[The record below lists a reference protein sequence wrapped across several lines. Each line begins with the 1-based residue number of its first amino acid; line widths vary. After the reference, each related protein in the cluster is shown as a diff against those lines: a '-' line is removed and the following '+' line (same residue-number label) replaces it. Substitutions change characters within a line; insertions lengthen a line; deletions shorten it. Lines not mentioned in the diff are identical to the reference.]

1 MFLAAKIL
9 AMLTQPL
16 AWVIALL
23 LLALVTL
30 KRKPIAG
37 YRLVAS
43 ALILLLAIGWQPLPD
58 AVMRHLESQ
67 YTEFQP
73 QADLGAYA
81 GAIILGGATESGNVA
96 QAHVQPLLGGAAER
110 ITVALSMHQHNP
122 HLRFIY
128 TGGEGELLGSG
139 PSEAD
144 RARMFYE
151 SMGPAA
157 PTMDYESVSRNTYEN
172 AVLTAKLPGV
182 DITQRWLLITSATHM
197 PRSMA
202 TFRKAGW
209 NVTAYPVD
217 FHTGTETPWTDY
229 SLRDGV
235 DHWQLALHE
244 WLGIAAYRL
253 TGRL

>member
-9 AMLTQPL
+9 ALLTQPL

-30 KRKPIAG
+30 KRKPAAG
-37 YRLVAS
+37 YKLVAT
-43 ALILLLAIGWQPLPD
+43 ALILLVAIGWQPLPH

-96 QAHVQPLLGGAAER
+96 QAHVQPLLSGAAER
-110 ITVALSMHQHNP
+110 MTVALSLHQRNP

-128 TGGEGELLGSG
+128 TGGEGELLGTG
-139 PSEAD
+139 PSEAE
-144 RARMFYE
+144 RARMFFD
-151 SMGPAA
+151 SMGPTA
-157 PTMDYESVSRNTYEN
+157 PPMDYESVSRNTYEN
-172 AVLTAKLPGV
+172 AVLTAKRPGI

-217 FHTGTETPWTDY
+217 FRTGTDTPWTDY
-229 SLRDGV
+229 SLRAGTDN
-235 DHWQLALHE
+235 WQAALHE
-244 WLGIAAYRL
+244 WLGIWAYRL